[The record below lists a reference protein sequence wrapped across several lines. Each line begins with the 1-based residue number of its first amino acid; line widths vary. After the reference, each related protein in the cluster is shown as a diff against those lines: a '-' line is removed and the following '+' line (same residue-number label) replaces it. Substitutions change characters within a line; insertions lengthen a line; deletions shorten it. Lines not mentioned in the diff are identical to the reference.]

1 MGYQKIEILL
11 LLKKCNI
18 TNLQSALISY
28 FELGNITQQQS
39 DQIWLNFA
47 EVEMYLSKFWI
58 DFGKVFN
65 AIG

>member
-47 EVEMYLSKFWI
+47 EVEMYLSKF
-58 DFGKVFN
+58 
-65 AIG
+65 